1 MLKIKTTRPLKTTIW
16 ASVITAAV
24 TLLIVFFAS
33 NLQTPE
39 AKVEHR
45 VAHLYG
51 IRDPQFKR
59 EMSALLGPAIVGG
72 NSIQPLQNG
81 DEIFP
86 AMLSAIRGAKHSI
99 DFETYIYWSGSAG
112 TEFAGALTERAL
124 AGVKVHVMLDWL
136 GSVKMDESL
145 LHLMQAGGVEVER
158 YHAVRWYALGKLN
171 NRTHRK
177 VLIVDGLVGFTGGVG
192 IADQWGGHAQD
203 PDHWRDCYFRVEG
216 PVVGQIQAAFMDNW
230 IKTTG
235 RVLHGDDYFP
245 SLEPKGSMAMQMF
258 MSSPSGGSAS
268 MRLMYLTAIT
278 AAETSIDIEAA
289 YFVPD
294 PLMTGELI
302 KARRR
307 GVRIR
312 ILVPDKHID
321 SETVRIASKRAWGPL
336 LESGVEIHEYDPTML
351 HCKMLIF
358 DGTMVSVGSTNFDMR
373 SFELNDEASL
383 NVYDDAF
390 AADMTHVFEQD
401 LAAANSYSYEQ
412 WQRRPWTQKLAE
424 RILIPIRSQL

>member
-1 MLKIKTTRPLKTTIW
+1 MLKITTTRPSKSTIL

-39 AKVEHR
+39 AKVGHR

-72 NSIQPLQNG
+72 NRIQPLQNG

-86 AMLSAIRGAKHSI
+86 AMLEAIRGAKHSI
-99 DFETYIYWSGSAG
+99 DFETYIYWSGTAG

-124 AGVKVHVMLDWL
+124 AGVKVHLMLDWL
-136 GSVKMDESL
+136 GSVKMDQSL
-145 LHLMQAGGVEVER
+145 LRLMQAGGVEVER

-245 SLEPKGSMAMQMF
+245 LLEAKGSMDMQMF

-336 LESGVEIHEYDPTML
+336 LESGVEIYEYDPTML

-383 NVYDDAF
+383 NVYDDSF
-390 AADMTHVFEQD
+390 AASMTRVFEQD
-401 LAAANSYSYEQ
+401 LTAANSYSLEQ
-412 WQRRPWTQKLAE
+412 WQHRPWTQKLAE

>member
-1 MLKIKTTRPLKTTIW
+1 MAKTRSAYGKLIL
-16 ASVITAAV
+16 AGFSSVAV
-24 TLLIVFFAS
+24 TLLIVFLAS
-33 NLQTPE
+33 NFQTPE

-45 VAHLYG
+45 VKHLYG
-51 IRDPQFKR
+51 IRDPIFKR
-59 EMSALLGPAIVGG
+59 EMSALLGPAIVPG
-72 NSIQPLQNG
+72 NHIQALQNG

-86 AMLSAIRGAKHSI
+86 SMLSAIQGAQHTI
-99 DFETYIYWSGSAG
+99 DFETYIYWSGRFG
-112 TEFAGALTERAL
+112 TEFARVLTERARS
-124 AGVKVHVMLDWL
+124 GVKVHVMLDWL
-136 GSVKMDESL
+136 GSAKMDPAL
-145 LHLMQAGGVEVER
+145 LDEMKAGGVEVER
-158 YHAVRWYALGKLN
+158 YHAVHWYSLGKLN

-177 VLIVDGLVGFTGGVG
+177 VLIVDGTVGFTGGVG
-192 IADQWGGHAQD
+192 IADEWGGHAQD
-203 PDHWRDCYFRVEG
+203 PDHWRDSHFRVEG
-216 PVVGQIQAAFMDNW
+216 PVVAQLQAAFLDNW

-245 SLEPKGSMAMQMF
+245 PLDAKGTYEMQMF
-258 MSSPSGGSAS
+258 MSSPAGGSAS

-278 AAETSIDIEAA
+278 AAESSIDIEAA

-312 ILVPDKHID
+312 ILLPDKYID
-321 SETVRIASKRAWGPL
+321 SETVKVASKRAWGPL
-336 LESGVEIHEYDPTML
+336 LASGAEIYEYDPTML

-358 DGTMVSVGSTNFDMR
+358 DRLMVSVGSTNFDMR

-383 NVYDDAF
+383 NVYSDVF
-390 AADMTHVFEQD
+390 AGEMTDVFEKD
-401 LAAANSYSYEQ
+401 MASANRYSLDQ
-412 WQRRPWTQKLAE
+412 WEHRPWLQKVAE

>member
-1 MLKIKTTRPLKTTIW
+1 MLKIKTTRPLTSAIW

-45 VAHLYG
+45 VAHMYG

-72 NSIQPLQNG
+72 NRIQPLQNG

-86 AMLSAIRGAKHSI
+86 AMLEAIRGAKHSI
-99 DFETYIYWSGSAG
+99 DFETYIYWSGTAG

-136 GSVKMDESL
+136 GSVKMDQSL
-145 LHLMQAGGVEVER
+145 LRLMQAGGVEVER

-245 SLEPKGSMAMQMF
+245 LLETKGSMDMQMF

-336 LESGVEIHEYDPTML
+336 LESGVEIYEYDPTML

-383 NVYDDAF
+383 NVYDDSF
-390 AADMTHVFEQD
+390 AANMTQVFEKD
-401 LAAANSYSYEQ
+401 LSAANRYSLEQ
-412 WQRRPWTQKLAE
+412 WQHRPWTQKLAE

>member
-1 MLKIKTTRPLKTTIW
+1 MKKTNVRSWKTTIW
-16 ASVITAAV
+16 VSVVTALI

-59 EMSALLGPAIVGG
+59 EMSALLGPTIVAG
-72 NSIQPLQNG
+72 NAIQPLQNG

-86 AMLSAIRGAKHSI
+86 AMLEAIRSAKHTI
-99 DFETYIYWSGSAG
+99 DFETYIYWSGTAG
-112 TEFAGALTERAL
+112 TEFAQALTERAL

-136 GSVKMDESL
+136 GSVKMDQSL
-145 LHLMQAGGVEVER
+145 LRIMQAGGVEVER

-192 IADQWGGHAQD
+192 IADQWSGRAQD
-203 PDHWRDCYFRVEG
+203 PDHWRDSYFRVEG
-216 PVVGQIQAAFMDNW
+216 PVVGQIQAAFLDNW
-230 IKTTG
+230 IKTTR

-245 SLEPKGSMAMQMF
+245 PLDAKGSLEMQMF

-336 LESGVEIHEYDPTML
+336 LESGVEIYEYDPTML

-358 DGTMVSVGSTNFDMR
+358 DGTLVSVGSTNFDMR

-390 AADMTHVFEQD
+390 AASMTRVFEQD
-401 LAAANSYSYEQ
+401 LTAANSYSLDQ
-412 WQRRPWTQKLAE
+412 WQHRPWAQKLAE

>member
-1 MLKIKTTRPLKTTIW
+1 MLRIKTTRPLTSAIW

-45 VAHLYG
+45 VAHMYG

-72 NSIQPLQNG
+72 NRIQPLQNG

-86 AMLSAIRGAKHSI
+86 AMLEAIRGAKHSI
-99 DFETYIYWSGSAG
+99 DFETYIYWSGTAG

-136 GSVKMDESL
+136 GSVKMDQSL
-145 LHLMQAGGVEVER
+145 LRLMQAGGVEVER

-245 SLEPKGSMAMQMF
+245 LLETKGSMDMQMF

-336 LESGVEIHEYDPTML
+336 LESGVEIYEYDPTML

-383 NVYDDAF
+383 NVYDDSF
-390 AADMTHVFEQD
+390 AANMTQVFEKD
-401 LAAANSYSYEQ
+401 LSAANRYSLEQ
-412 WQRRPWTQKLAE
+412 WQHRPWTQKLAE

>member
-1 MLKIKTTRPLKTTIW
+1 MRTGYRPVVL
-16 ASVITAAV
+16 AVIATALI
-24 TLLIVFFAS
+24 TLLVVFLAS
-33 NLQTPE
+33 NMQTPE

-45 VAHLYG
+45 VEHLYG
-51 IRDPQFKR
+51 IRDPLFKR
-59 EMSALLGPAIVGG
+59 EMSALLGPTIVAG
-72 NSIQPLQNG
+72 NRIVALQNG

-86 AMLSAIRGAKHSI
+86 AMLEAIQGAKRSI

-112 TEFAGALTERAL
+112 TKFARALAERAR
-124 AGVKVHVMLDWL
+124 AGVKVHLMLDWL
-136 GSVKMDESL
+136 GSVKMDQSL
-145 LHLMQAGGVEVER
+145 LEEMKASGVQVER
-158 YHAVRWYALGKLN
+158 YHAVRWYSLGKLN

-177 VLIVDGLVGFTGGVG
+177 VLIVDGLIGFTGGVG
-192 IADQWGGHAQD
+192 IADQWSGHAQD
-203 PDHWRDCYFRVEG
+203 PDHWRDSHFRVEG
-216 PVVGQIQAAFMDNW
+216 PVVGQLQAAFLDNW

-235 RVLHGDDYFP
+235 RVLHGEDYFP
-245 SLEPKGSMAMQMF
+245 PLDAKGTIDMQMF

-278 AAETSIDIEAA
+278 AAESSIDIEAA

-294 PLMTGELI
+294 PLMTRELI
-302 KARRR
+302 KARNR

-321 SETVRIASKRAWGPL
+321 SETVRVASKRAWGPL
-336 LESGVEIHEYDPTML
+336 LESGAEIYEYDPTML

-358 DGTMVSVGSTNFDMR
+358 DGAMVSVGSTNFDMR

-383 NVYDDAF
+383 NVYDDGVAG
-390 AADMTHVFEQD
+390 DMTKVFEKD
-401 LAAANSYSYEQ
+401 LSSANAYTVEQ
-412 WQRRPWTQKLAE
+412 WRQRPWSQKVAE